1 MRKVTIYSP
10 DSGIRQPA
18 KLVRDMISDL
28 KEAHELGIRLAKRN
42 IKALYRQSVL
52 GYLWTVIPPLV
63 TSMVWIFLNS
73 QNVVSIPSTDA
84 PYPIFVFV
92 GTMLWQI
99 FAESVSAPLKGVT
112 SGKSMLAKINFP
124 RESLV
129 LTGIYEVLF
138 NTMIKS
144 GLIVLIF
151 LYYGYMPGVSA
162 LFAIV
167 GILVLI
173 IFGSMIGLLLTPVGM
188 LYTDINRGITIVL
201 QFAIYLTPV
210 IYAAP
215 KSGLAGQLMKF
226 NPVAPLLTTTRD
238 MLLNTP
244 TAGIDSFIIIAVTS
258 IVLFVV
264 GLFFFRIAMPIV
276 IERVGG

>member
-10 DSGIRQPA
+10 DSGVRQPA
-18 KLVRDMISDL
+18 KLVREMISDL

-52 GYLWTVIPPLV
+52 GYLWSVIPPLV
-63 TSMVWIFLNS
+63 TSLVWIFLNS
-73 QNVVSIPSTDA
+73 QNVVSIPATDA

-99 FAESVSAPLKGVT
+99 FAESVSAPLKGVI

-138 NTMIKS
+138 NTMIKM
-144 GLIVLIF
+144 GLIAIIF
-151 LYYGYMPGVSA
+151 LYYGYMPGITA
-162 LFAIV
+162 IFAIV
-167 GILVLI
+167 GVLVLI
-173 IFGSMIGLLLTPVGM
+173 IFGSMIGLLLTPIGM

-210 IYAAP
+210 IYADP
-215 KSGLAGQLMKF
+215 KSGLAGELMKY

-244 TAGIDSFIIIAVTS
+244 TAGIDSFIIIAITS
-258 IVLFVV
+258 IVLFIV
-264 GLFFFRIAMPIV
+264 GLFFFRIAMPII